1 VKKFFILLITTLL
14 ISSCTSTSKVSAP
27 GVVTPCNQIR
37 LLESADKSA
46 LMGCLDGSGEINF
59 HQLKGPLV
67 INVWGSWCE
76 GCKEEMPYFVDLYQ
90 SQLFKSGQIQ
100 MLGINVEEKS
110 RNNAIDYIQ
119 KSGMSWPNLEDTSGF
134 SKSIFG
140 PGVPVTCFIDENGK
154 IIDTKIGAYTNKK
167 NYLIKLKKLLELSY
181 ELR

>member
-1 VKKFFILLITTLL
+1 VKKFSILLITTLL

-46 LMGCLDGSGEINF
+46 LMGCLYGSGEINF

-76 GCKEEMPYFVDLYQ
+76 GCKAEMPYFVELYQ

-100 MLGINVEEKS
+100 MLGINVEENSKKE
-110 RNNAIDYIQ
+110 AIDYIQ
-119 KSGMSWPNLEDTSGF
+119 KSGMSWPNLEDTSGI

-140 PGVPVTCFIDENGK
+140 PGVPVTWFIDENGK
-154 IIDTKIGAYTNKK
+154 TIDTKIGAYTNEKQLFNQVEK
-167 NYLIKLKKLLELSY
+167 AFGVKL
-181 ELR
+181 